1 MQGIDELVLVLPAE
15 NEAPQRELRI
25 DPSVGAKLGRV
36 VHSRN
41 KSLTH
46 DGASGQIRLPDNQ
59 ESISSSHAEIKVV
72 QAEYVV
78 QDVGSLNG
86 TWLDGRR
93 LSEERAVSEFAPLR
107 HGSLLRIGNMSSQCA
122 L

>member
-1 MQGIDELVLVLPAE
+1 M
-15 NEAPQRELRI
+15 
-25 DPSVGAKLGRV
+25 

-41 KSLTH
+41 NSLTH
-46 DGASGQIRLPDNQ
+46 DSASGQIRLPDDQ

-93 LSEERAVSEFAPLR
+93 LSEERAVGELAPLR
-107 HGSLLRIGNMSSQCA
+107 HGSLLRIGKHEFTVRFVTLSQDEPTSKPQPG
-122 L
+122 LNRV